1 MKRCADTS
9 DAFDEFVEFSH
20 VATVSYRFDSVEDG
34 RAKLDHG
41 RKLCV
46 FGGSG
51 NNLKMSYVVLLN
63 SNIVLVVISS
73 CICFMVNCLLMM
85 VAFYRLLKDL
95 LLRLVASYRLL
106 EDLLMLLFA
115 FYWLK
120 VVRHRLKM

>member
-1 MKRCADTS
+1 MN
-9 DAFDEFVEFSH
+9 DAFDEFIEASH
-20 VATVSYRFDSVEDG
+20 VATVRYSFDSVEDG

-51 NNLKMSYVVLLN
+51 SNLKMSYVVLLN
-63 SNIVLVVISS
+63 SNIGLVVSS
-73 CICFMVNCLLMM
+73 ICFLVNCLLMM

-95 LLRLVASYRLL
+95 WLRLVASYRLL